1 MEELHFK
8 IVSRRKIIEETKKI
22 KGSWAVKHRGLS
34 NQDEEYFL
42 YRTTVIDFTDF
53 IYIYIFKIGC

>member
-53 IYIYIFKIGC
+53 IYIYI